1 MSIEIVR
8 WSIRGNLE
16 NVRPRKIKKEVL
28 TAVSYL
34 QPYMNLDT
42 WSDNIRRQ
50 LMDIYEEKE
59 CSMKQF
65 RFEDNWNVTWAKRN
79 TVYSPLAGGDDS
91 RNKSF
96 GCFIVVEKEFPDQE
110 RVGLVLDF
118 SGTYY
123 EWGLTTY
130 IQT

>member
-1 MSIEIVR
+1 M
-8 WSIRGNLE
+8 RGNLE
-16 NVRPRKIKKEVL
+16 NVRPRKIKEEVL

-42 WSDNIRRQ
+42 WSDNIKCQ
-50 LMDIYEEKE
+50 LLADIYEEKG

-65 RFEDNWNVTWAKRN
+65 RFEVLNWNTVWAKKN
-79 TVYSPLAGGDDS
+79 TVYSPLDGRDNT
-91 RNKSF
+91 RYKSF
-96 GCFIVVEKEFPDQE
+96 GCFIVVEKEFPDQG

-123 EWGLTTY
+123 ECRN
-130 IQT
+130 IQA